1 MKRFIH
7 YVQCMNVSNIV
18 LFSANQVSDSYTLA
32 LTFIVEN
39 KVQFSFQQFQ
49 AIVTVNSSDE
59 PTKFSQF
66 LHSNPRKTF
75 KMMNVLR
82 RSHYG
87 FSVTCIFLYKD
98 KIYDHILIKRYEGQ
112 RKPIIWYILRSAA
125 SEHK

>member
-1 MKRFIH
+1 MERFIH

-66 LHSNPRKTF
+66 LHSNPRKAF

-82 RSHYG
+82 RSHY
-87 FSVTCIFLYKD
+87 FLLYTNLYKFM
-98 KIYDHILIKRYEGQ
+98 I
-112 RKPIIWYILRSAA
+112 SNA
-125 SEHK
+125 